1 MAPLGR
7 PHKTHHWT
15 GGQWTGTSNCNKDTV
30 SRIRLVIHI
39 LLKGGVDLQLFYKF
53 PILFINI
60 EGSCQIGKFFNESVY
75 MSIKL
80 DNNSGKDKGSKINC
94 YHQMLKWF

>member
-30 SRIRLVIHI
+30 SRIRLVIRI
-39 LLKGGVDLQLFYKF
+39 LFYKF

-60 EGSCQIGKFFNESVY
+60 EGKGSCQIGKLFNEFVY
-75 MSIKL
+75 MSKKL
-80 DNNSGKDKGSKINC
+80 DNNSGKDKSSK
-94 YHQMLKWF
+94 